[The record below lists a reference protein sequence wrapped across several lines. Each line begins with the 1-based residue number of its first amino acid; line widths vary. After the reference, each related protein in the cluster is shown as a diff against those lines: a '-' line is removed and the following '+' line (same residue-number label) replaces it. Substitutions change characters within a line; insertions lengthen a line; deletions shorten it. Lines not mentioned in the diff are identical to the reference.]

1 VRRSYGRGAASGP
14 DPTATVPD
22 ADRNRADPTGGGKV
36 TVDHSRI
43 CTTSRLLSP
52 VRQTLSM
59 DRIERLVG
67 VYDAD
72 GTLFGEV
79 AYVVGHLL
87 GRRSCALCDITHGG
101 LKRRPEFDEAAATLE
116 VPFDLVHRDET
127 SAEMADFVDGQL
139 PCVVAE
145 GDGQRRVLLDRDALV
160 ACGKDPV
167 ALADAIRSAAAA
179 AQLTLR
185 PR

>member
-1 VRRSYGRGAASGP
+1 
-14 DPTATVPD
+14 
-22 ADRNRADPTGGGKV
+22 
-36 TVDHSRI
+36 
-43 CTTSRLLSP
+43 
-52 VRQTLSM
+52 M

-72 GTLFGEV
+72 GTAFGEV
-79 AYVVGHLL
+79 AYVIGHLL

-101 LKRRPEFDEAAATLE
+101 LKRRPEFDEAAAGLG

-127 SAEMADFVDGQL
+127 STEVAQLVEGDL

-145 GDGQRRVLLDRDALV
+145 GDGQRRVLLGRDALV

-167 ALADAIRSAAAA
+167 ALVDAIRSAAATA
-179 AQLTLR
+179 HLPLR